1 MNTPNP
7 NTMTQEDANR
17 IVQTYGN
24 RAERRRWEKVKR
36 RRETE
41 ARIKAQRKHSH

>member
-1 MNTPNP
+1 MNTLNP

-24 RAERRRWEKVKR
+24 RTERRRWEKVKKK
-36 RRETE
+36 RETE
-41 ARIKAQRKHSH
+41 ARMKAQRKHSN